1 MVYGASD
8 VATADAI
15 VSAMTWHLDFLL
27 NQNRDFP
34 WKAVLAY
41 HFEVHRHRHAA
52 GRGFQPAAWYGQ
64 IANGPFLTNLN
75 QPRPAEKLP
84 PAGSTRATSAPRP
97 AKPARTS
104 DKSSELCNTWNA
116 GGCAEPCR
124 NGRRHACSACEEK
137 HRAQTAHPK
146 KTGNK
151 GGARG

>member
-75 QPRPAEKLP
+75 QPRPAGETT
-84 PAGSTRATSAPRP
+84 AGRFDKGDFGSQ
-97 AKPARTS
+97 ARQARQ
-104 DKSSELCNTWNA
+104 DV
-116 GGCAEPCR
+116 R
-124 NGRRHACSACEEK
+124 
-137 HRAQTAHPK
+137 QIV
-146 KTGNK
+146 
-151 GGARG
+151 GAL